1 MNLEPG
7 PSHAV
12 IPRRAP
18 NTTGVVVKLTPAEAK
33 VASAAALGLS
43 NREIAR
49 LLGKQP
55 GTVKNQLSTVYRKLH
70 LQSRIHLI
78 MTMRG

>member
-1 MNLEPG
+1 MNLDPNPASAAILRRTPG
-7 PSHAV
+7 
-12 IPRRAP
+12 
-18 NTTGVVVKLTPAEAK
+18 TTGVVVKLTPAEAK
-33 VASAAALGLS
+33 VAAAAARGLS

-78 MTMRG
+78 VTMRT

>member
-1 MNLEPG
+1 MNLDPS
-7 PSHAV
+7 PSHAF
-12 IPRRAP
+12 IPLRAP
-18 NTTGVVVKLTPAEAK
+18 TTTGVVVKLTPAEAK
-33 VASAAALGLS
+33 VAAAAARGLS

-55 GTVKNQLSTVYRKLH
+55 GTVKNQLSAVYRKLH

-78 MTMRG
+78 VTMRS